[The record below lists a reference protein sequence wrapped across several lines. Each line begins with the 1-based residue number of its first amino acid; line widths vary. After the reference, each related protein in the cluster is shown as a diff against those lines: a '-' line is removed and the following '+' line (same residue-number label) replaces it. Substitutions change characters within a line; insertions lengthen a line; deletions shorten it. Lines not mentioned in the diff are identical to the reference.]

1 MVSRVAPQLYSDADK
16 VRRLIAEYVSIDAK
30 QVTDEAHLTDDL
42 GLDWLDQLELL
53 VLIEDEFAG
62 VEFFATAH
70 VELVGDIIRQVEQRN
85 AAPIR
90 RSAA

>member
-16 VRRLIAEYVSIDAK
+16 VRRLIAEYVSIDVK
-30 QVTDEAHLTDDL
+30 QVTDETHLTDDL

-62 VEFFATAH
+62 VEFFATRLA
-70 VELVGDIIRQVEQRN
+70 ISN
-85 AAPIR
+85 W
-90 RSAA
+90 SAISSGGSRDVMPR